1 MRCDEFLHLL
11 NETLDQ
17 RQSALSDD
25 LTEHLA
31 ECVSCRND
39 WQKLKSCA
47 NFLREKSHGTDT
59 RFTDKVIEMAMK
71 SRQLQRRQQTI
82 VWLSYAATIAAS
94 VLILGSVF
102 TLGNNETSTDYQPAL
117 PTFVQTRSRPSKVH
131 GFENAYDKRPDWH
144 SFAKQ
149 LPDVR
154 EIWIETWS
162 NSQSASSLTGS
173 VTSGLRPVANTLTSA
188 IKVIGQ
194 RILPTLQTPPADDGQ
209 AAGISISSTLV

>member
-1 MRCDEFLHLL
+1 MRCAEFLHLL

-17 RQSALSDD
+17 RHSALSDD
-25 LTEHLA
+25 LAEHLA
-31 ECVSCRND
+31 VCVSCRND

-47 NFLREKSHGTDT
+47 NLLREKSHSMDG
-59 RFTDKVIEMAMK
+59 RFTDKVIEMAMV
-71 SRQLQRRQQTI
+71 SRQLRRRQQSI

-102 TLGNNETSTDYQPAL
+102 TLGNNETSTDYQPAP
-117 PTFVQTRSRPSKVH
+117 PTLVKTHSQPSKVH
-131 GFENAYDKRPDWH
+131 GFENAHDERPDWH
-144 SFAKQ
+144 TFAKQ

-162 NSQSASSLTGS
+162 NSQSASPLTGS
-173 VTSGLRPVANTLTSA
+173 VTSGLRPVAITMTSA

-194 RILPTLQTPPADDGQ
+194 RILPTHQTPPADDGQ
-209 AAGISISSTLV
+209 AAGNSISSTLV